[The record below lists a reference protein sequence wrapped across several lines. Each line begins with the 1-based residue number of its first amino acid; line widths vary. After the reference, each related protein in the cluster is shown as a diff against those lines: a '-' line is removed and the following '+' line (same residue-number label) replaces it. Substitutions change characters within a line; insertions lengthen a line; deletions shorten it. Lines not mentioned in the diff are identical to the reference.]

1 MFDEESNC
9 EMHTFGLTASL
20 LYVKNMRLF
29 LDSFVNGLIRE
40 V

>member
-1 MFDEESNC
+1 MLEEESNC

-20 LYVKNMRLF
+20 RYVKKMRLF
-29 LDSFVNGLIRE
+29 LDSFVIGLIRE